1 METRAPWLELSP
13 AASGWEARFALQVCL
28 QPLAELQRLRW
39 GMNAAVLMSEA
50 LDRQRLFIESQFHG
64 NPLNEPP
71 GGERAL
77 ALRALAQ
84 PGQGILLGLIGRVR
98 AADPTQ
104 ARERAHEYHQELTS
118 IFPYDYKLYP
128 ALTRPAFEQLTGQ
141 DVLTACKQPRSM
153 AQILRFE
160 SSLRTRNNL
169 VYLTGFWQTSDRAD
183 EQIWRVLGNFSQPV
197 LFNVTL
203 QPAILEGDER
213 QLLWEMK
220 AVSNAPYQEVS
231 SQHPA
236 QPFEK
241 WVEPFI
247 ERRLN
252 PWKRY
257 YLVQVHLLCPA
268 GVSDSLARPVAAAL
282 TRETADLLAPGFAI
296 AHPPDSAAAKEW
308 RARLNALELTLQPS
322 DTARLSRLRN
332 LADLNEACCIF
343 RFPYPPD
350 PGLPGVKF
358 LPPLEA

>member
-1 METRAPWLELSP
+1 METHTPWIELSP

-71 GGERAL
+71 SGERAL
-77 ALRALAQ
+77 ALRALAR
-84 PGQGILLGLIGRVR
+84 PGQGILLTLIGRVR
-98 AADPTQ
+98 ATDPEQ
-104 ARERAHEYHQELTS
+104 AQERAREYCQEVTS
-118 IFPYDYKLYP
+118 TFPYDYKLHP
-128 ALTRPAFEQLTGQ
+128 ALTRPAFKQLTGQ
-141 DVLTACKQPRSM
+141 DVLAACTQPHSL

-160 SSLRTRNNL
+160 SPIRTRGSL
-169 VYLTGFWQTSDRAD
+169 AYLTGFWQTSDRAD
-183 EQIWRVLGNFSQPV
+183 EQIWRVLGNFPHPV

-213 QLLWEMK
+213 QVLWEMK
-220 AVSNAPYQEVS
+220 TLSSAPYQEIS

-241 WVEPFI
+241 WMEPFI

-257 YLVQVHLLCPA
+257 YLAQVHLLCPA
-268 GVSDSLARPVAAAL
+268 GVSHSLARPVAAAL
-282 TRETADLLAPGFAI
+282 TRETADLLAPGFLI
-296 AHPPDSAAAKEW
+296 AHPPDSAAAQEW
-308 RARLNALELTLQPS
+308 CARLQVLDLTPLRPS
-322 DTARLSRLRN
+322 SARLARLSD

-350 PGLPGVKF
+350 PGLPGVNF